1 MATDTLVDGT
11 GSITLPGGTLY
22 YSATCNF
29 DSNTAVFL
37 KCDSATFTNCVTSF
51 GISKVDTSVLL
62 SAADA
67 TYFKATNIAIHCTS
81 VPGPGTSSVVVGLAV
96 TLALGGAALCG
107 IWVMRD
113 IKNKKDRIGQP
124 IEGDFYNSLEH

>member
-1 MATDTLVDGT
+1 MATYTLTDGT
-11 GSITLPGGTLY
+11 GSIALPGGTLY

-37 KCDSATFTNCVTSF
+37 KCDSATFTNCVTSY
-51 GISKVDTSVLL
+51 GISKVDTSVVV
-62 SAADA
+62 D
-67 TYFKATNIAIHCTS
+67 TTVFGATNIAIHCTS